1 MRVLMVGLAT
11 FDEMA
16 GGSARY
22 LSGLAEATRALGHDV
37 DVITAARHV
46 PAAGYSERGLLGQ
59 VVRSLRRLALVLPR
73 SFVTVLRT
81 RPDVVNVH
89 FALDGLGAVLA
100 AAATGTR
107 VVVNFQG
114 PWAAEAVATGVRG
127 GWRIST
133 SIRRAIERLV
143 YRRADACI
151 VLSTAF
157 RDLLIESY
165 GVRPGRV
172 HVIPPGIDHA
182 RFAPSADDA
191 ARGTQPFTIVTV
203 RRLVPRMGL
212 DIAIDALARL
222 PDGLESRLLIAGTG
236 PERERLERLADE
248 RNLGDRVV
256 FLGRVPDDELPRLYR
271 SADACV
277 VPSRELEGFGYVALE
292 ALAAGTPVIASA
304 TGGLID
310 LLTPLEPRWL
320 CPPDSSR
327 FAEVLAKLA
336 DDPRQFPN
344 GAQCSAYASG
354 FDWPVIARRVER
366 VLFGDRER

>member
-1 MRVLMVGLAT
+1 MVGLAT

-22 LSGLAEATRALGHDV
+22 LSGLAEATRALGHEV
-37 DVITAARHV
+37 DIVTAARHV

-59 VVRSLRRLALVLPR
+59 VVRSLRRLALVLPS
-73 SFVTVLRT
+73 SFVGVMRT

-89 FALDGLGAVLA
+89 FALDGIGAVLA

-127 GWRIST
+127 GWRVST
-133 SIRRAIERLV
+133 SVRRAIERWV

-151 VLSTAF
+151 VLSGAF

-165 GVRPGRV
+165 GIRPERV
-172 HVIPPGIDHA
+172 QVIPPGIDHA
-182 RFAPSADDA
+182 RFAPSADDV
-191 ARGTQPFTIVTV
+191 ARGGQPFTIVTV

-212 DIAIDALARL
+212 DIAIEALARL
-222 PDGLESRLLIAGTG
+222 PTGLGSRLLIAGTG
-236 PERERLERLADE
+236 PERKRLERLAHD
-248 RNLGDRVV
+248 RDLGDRVV

-271 SADACV
+271 QADACV

-304 TGGLID
+304 TGGLVD
-310 LLTPLEPRWL
+310 LLTPLEPTWL
-320 CPPDSSR
+320 CPPDASR
-327 FAEVLAKLA
+327 FAEVLTELA
-336 DDPRQFPN
+336 ESAQRFPS
-344 GAQCSAYASG
+344 GAECSAYASR

-366 VLFGDRER
+366 VLFGGQER